1 MYNYGVPRGR
11 VAQFGTDT
19 ESMKGVSIM
28 NINVVIFR
36 VTLKAFDWTTEKTI
50 SRTFED
56 ARDFEQ
62 FEQSIEEQAN
72 FLLNWVEKHEPFW
85 YPILDDILVDDY
97 KHYEM
102 ILE

>member
-1 MYNYGVPRGR
+1 
-11 VAQFGTDT
+11 
-19 ESMKGVSIM
+19 M

-50 SRTFED
+50 SKTFED

-102 ILE
+102 ILEQAKAYSFSLIFRKAILYVQKTLTYS